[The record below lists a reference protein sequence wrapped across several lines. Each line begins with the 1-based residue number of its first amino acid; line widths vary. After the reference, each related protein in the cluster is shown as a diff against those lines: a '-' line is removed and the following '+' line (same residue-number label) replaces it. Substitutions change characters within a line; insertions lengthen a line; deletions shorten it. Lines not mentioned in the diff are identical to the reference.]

1 MLLIT
6 ITLLMISLANTDFSH
21 TKHRDTLLKE
31 EDMLRAIAYGVERRC
46 QCGFRRRQFLP
57 GTFQCFTESA
67 NGAVTYRTILEQTQS
82 TAVNLVGSISS
93 WVRSRPSI
101 SVRAVFLQVDSSC
114 SLSIN
119 SFVDPECTTGV
130 EMTTSVTDVLK
141 LVTNP
146 NVKSSEQTVSIGG
159 TVGIFMVITLVLLG
173 CLLAAILTSVML
185 WKKFKAKGNE
195 YT

>member
-1 MLLIT
+1 
-6 ITLLMISLANTDFSH
+6 
-21 TKHRDTLLKE
+21 
-31 EDMLRAIAYGVERRC
+31 
-46 QCGFRRRQFLP
+46 
-57 GTFQCFTESA
+57 
-67 NGAVTYRTILEQTQS
+67 
-82 TAVNLVGSISS
+82 
-93 WVRSRPSI
+93 
-101 SVRAVFLQVDSSC
+101 
-114 SLSIN
+114 
-119 SFVDPECTTGV
+119 
-130 EMTTSVTDVLK
+130 MTTSVTDVIK